1 AHRGTAGGAVTE
13 NTADAAHAAFLS
25 GAEIVEID
33 VISSS
38 DGEYFVFHTGTESRN
53 LGTDTA
59 LEALSAAEISRLEY
73 RARGRGGRPQGVER
87 LDEFLFRFRGVDRM
101 FNIDRSWHLWPRLL
115 DALRESGMADRLL
128 LKSPADEGAAL
139 DAIATHD
146 TPFPF

>member
-1 AHRGTAGGAVTE
+1 MDTVGQQRFARMNEGLNAVFARHDPVIVAHRGTAGGAVTE

-25 GAEIVEID
+25 GADIVEID

-59 LEALSAAEISRLEY
+59 LEALSAAEIGRLEY

-101 FNIDRSWHLWPRLL
+101 FNIDRSWHLWP
-115 DALRESGMADRLL
+115 
-128 LKSPADEGAAL
+128 
-139 DAIATHD
+139 
-146 TPFPF
+146 